1 MRLFD
6 CGKHA
11 QSEISIENYFHGVL
25 PFAKRINHLVVYDVE
40 ENIISCKLFAK

>member
-1 MRLFD
+1 MVNMR
-6 CGKHA
+6 KVK
-11 QSEISIENYFHGVL
+11 ISIENYFHGVL